1 MPSSTVCLTFDF
13 DALSVWFGF
22 DHVTPAMLQR
32 GEYGARV
39 GVPRLLQM
47 LGREDI
53 RATFFIPGHTVDSF
67 PGACRAIIE
76 GGHEIAAHSY
86 AHQDPSGQSE
96 MEERRD
102 MEMALDA
109 LDRIGV
115 RPLGYRSPSA
125 DMSPLT
131 LPLLEEHGFLYD
143 SSLMGDD
150 FRPYRPR
157 VGDSVTA
164 TRPLVPGREAELWE
178 LPMSFEL
185 DDWPHFQF
193 TFAPYRA
200 GLSAPSKVLEIW
212 QGEFDFMHRELDGGV
227 LNVCMHP
234 QVIARGHRMLML
246 EAFIAHCRAA
256 GARFVTCADVA
267 KLYERARREE
277 VEVAKNLPYGRPRR
291 PR

>member
-1 MPSSTVCLTFDF
+1 MPASTVCLTFDF

-47 LGREDI
+47 LEREDV

-67 PGACRAIIE
+67 RAPCEAILAA
-76 GGHEIAAHSY
+76 GHEVAAHSY
-86 AHQDPSGQSE
+86 AHQDPSGQSFLD
-96 MEERRD
+96 ERRD
-102 MEMALDA
+102 MEKALDA

-115 RPLGYRSPSA
+115 QPLGYRSPSA
-125 DMSPLT
+125 DMSAAT
-131 LPLLEEHGFLYD
+131 LEILEEHGFLYD
-143 SSLMGDD
+143 SSLMADD

-157 VGDSVTA
+157 IGDSVTA
-164 TRPLVPGREAELWE
+164 DRPLEPGREAKLWE

-212 QGEFDFMHRELDGGV
+212 QAEFDFMDRELDGGV

-234 QVIARGHRMLML
+234 QVIARGHRVLML

-256 GARFVTCADVA
+256 GARFSTCADVA
-267 KLYERARREE
+267 RALPAPSLSMGVGER
-277 VEVAKNLPYGRPRR
+277 K
-291 PR
+291 